1 MEGSVFKSWDLLK
14 DGKKYPTKAVT
25 TSSLKGFNTVTCNT
39 ESGIQFKLYRLREE
53 EAGAVG
59 AAILGA
65 KITNTE
71 IRISTERRDAALVSF
86 SLE

>member
-1 MEGSVFKSWDLLK
+1 M
-14 DGKKYPTKAVT
+14 
-25 TSSLKGFNTVTCNT
+25 TCNT

-65 KITNTE
+65 KIANTE